1 MRDWQVI
8 SRLVNN
14 AKIAGVRN
22 SQYHKGGDSRPKKEG
37 PFSLLG
43 GQGCGSLDGG

>member
-8 SRLVNN
+8 SRVVNN
-14 AKIAGVRN
+14 AKIAGVRS
-22 SQYHKGGDSRPKKEG
+22 SQYQGGDSGPKKEG